1 MNNLIILNI
10 RQQRKKLDN
19 IKTSRLLLFVPR
31 KDSGLQCLL
40 LKKPWPNSK
49 HRRSTRS
56 IFVFDVWELLV
67 TSSNRG
73 VSISLGCSR
82 RSGDPPVVYLISAD
96 LGGSQT
102 FFALHLPRWKSE
114 GHLAEAYFIGPR
126 RLRPT
131 SVNTCHV
138 ARLRS
143 RPHFDQG
150 LKPPPFTTGG
160 GEITP
165 VRASRRHEGPD
176 RTFDKHP

>member
-102 FFALHLPRWKSE
+102 FFALHLPRSTKPFLFRIFGFVSIYRRSFKDKFVTIR
-114 GHLAEAYFIGPR
+114 AIGAHQFR
-126 RLRPT
+126 NRVYIANAQLRLHENRGF
-131 SVNTCHV
+131 
-138 ARLRS
+138 S
-143 RPHFDQG
+143 RILG
-150 LKPPPFTTGG
+150 
-160 GEITP
+160 
-165 VRASRRHEGPD
+165 A
-176 RTFDKHP
+176 

>member
-1 MNNLIILNI
+1 MEPWRVFVIKKGTELMNNLIILNI

-102 FFALHLPRWKSE
+102 FFALHLPRQPGIGARF
-114 GHLAEAYFIGPR
+114 GHAKMWALVTESTKPFLFRIFGFVSINR
-126 RLRPT
+126 
-131 SVNTCHV
+131 N
-138 ARLRS
+138 S
-143 RPHFDQG
+143 RQH
-150 LKPPPFTTGG
+150 
-160 GEITP
+160 
-165 VRASRRHEGPD
+165 
-176 RTFDKHP
+176 